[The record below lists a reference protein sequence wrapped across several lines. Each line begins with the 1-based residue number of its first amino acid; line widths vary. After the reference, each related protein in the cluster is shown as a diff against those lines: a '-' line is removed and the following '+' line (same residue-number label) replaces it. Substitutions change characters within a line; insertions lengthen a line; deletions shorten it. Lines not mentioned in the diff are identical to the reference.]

1 MTLKINSVAP
11 DFTAQTQM
19 GEIKFH
25 EWLGDSWGVLF
36 SHPKDFTP
44 VCTTELGALARMKPD
59 FDARNVK
66 VMGLSVDPVSDHE
79 KWLEDITDVCGMKPE
94 YPIVADEKL
103 EVAKLYNML
112 EGDAGT
118 TSMGRTAVDNET
130 VRTVYIVR
138 PDKRIGL
145 FLTYPM
151 TTGRNFAEILR
162 AIDSMQRTAKHKI
175 ATPADWKPGEDVI
188 IVPKVTNEEA
198 KKIYP
203 DGWETIK
210 PYLRKVPDPQKVKLD
225 TKLLNQQSQH
235 WEKNFSNKP
244 EMFGLEA
251 SEPAKKSLKIFQEN
265 NINTIIELGAGLG
278 RDSIYFSIN
287 NLSVTSLDYS
297 QSGINII
304 NKKINKD
311 KLKNIKTKVFDI
323 RQKLPFEDNS
333 IDGCFSHMLYCMAL
347 SNQNL
352 FNLNKEICRILKPD
366 GLNIYT
372 VRNEHDGDYKNGIH
386 RGEDMYEN
394 DGFIV
399 HFLTKQK

>member
-1 MTLKINSVAP
+1 
-11 DFTAQTQM
+11 
-19 GEIKFH
+19 
-25 EWLGDSWGVLF
+25 
-36 SHPKDFTP
+36 
-44 VCTTELGALARMKPD
+44 
-59 FDARNVK
+59 
-66 VMGLSVDPVSDHE
+66 
-79 KWLEDITDVCGMKPE
+79 
-94 YPIVADEKL
+94 
-103 EVAKLYNML
+103 
-112 EGDAGT
+112 
-118 TSMGRTAVDNET
+118 
-130 VRTVYIVR
+130 
-138 PDKRIGL
+138 
-145 FLTYPM
+145 
-151 TTGRNFAEILR
+151 
-162 AIDSMQRTAKHKI
+162 
-175 ATPADWKPGEDVI
+175 
-188 IVPKVTNEEA
+188 
-198 KKIYP
+198 
-203 DGWETIK
+203 
-210 PYLRKVPDPQKVKLD
+210 
-225 TKLLNQQSQH
+225 
-235 WEKNFSNKP
+235 
-244 EMFGLEA
+244 MFGLEA

-323 RQKLPFEDNS
+323 RQRLPFEDNS

-399 HFLTKQK
+399 HFFNKTKINQLTDGFKNIKIESFEEGTFPRKLYFVVNKKI

>member
-1 MTLKINSVAP
+1 
-11 DFTAQTQM
+11 
-19 GEIKFH
+19 
-25 EWLGDSWGVLF
+25 
-36 SHPKDFTP
+36 
-44 VCTTELGALARMKPD
+44 
-59 FDARNVK
+59 
-66 VMGLSVDPVSDHE
+66 
-79 KWLEDITDVCGMKPE
+79 
-94 YPIVADEKL
+94 
-103 EVAKLYNML
+103 
-112 EGDAGT
+112 
-118 TSMGRTAVDNET
+118 
-130 VRTVYIVR
+130 
-138 PDKRIGL
+138 
-145 FLTYPM
+145 
-151 TTGRNFAEILR
+151 
-162 AIDSMQRTAKHKI
+162 
-175 ATPADWKPGEDVI
+175 
-188 IVPKVTNEEA
+188 
-198 KKIYP
+198 
-203 DGWETIK
+203 
-210 PYLRKVPDPQKVKLD
+210 
-225 TKLLNQQSQH
+225 
-235 WEKNFSNKP
+235 
-244 EMFGLEA
+244 MFGLEA

-278 RDSIYFSIN
+278 RDSMYFSIN

-352 FNLNKEICRILKPD
+352 FNLNKEICRILKPN

-399 HFLTKQK
+399 HFFNKTKINQLTDGFKNIKIESFEEGTFPRKLYFVVNKKI

>member
-1 MTLKINSVAP
+1 
-11 DFTAQTQM
+11 
-19 GEIKFH
+19 
-25 EWLGDSWGVLF
+25 
-36 SHPKDFTP
+36 
-44 VCTTELGALARMKPD
+44 
-59 FDARNVK
+59 
-66 VMGLSVDPVSDHE
+66 
-79 KWLEDITDVCGMKPE
+79 
-94 YPIVADEKL
+94 
-103 EVAKLYNML
+103 
-112 EGDAGT
+112 
-118 TSMGRTAVDNET
+118 
-130 VRTVYIVR
+130 
-138 PDKRIGL
+138 
-145 FLTYPM
+145 
-151 TTGRNFAEILR
+151 
-162 AIDSMQRTAKHKI
+162 
-175 ATPADWKPGEDVI
+175 
-188 IVPKVTNEEA
+188 
-198 KKIYP
+198 
-203 DGWETIK
+203 
-210 PYLRKVPDPQKVKLD
+210 
-225 TKLLNQQSQH
+225 
-235 WEKNFSNKP
+235 
-244 EMFGLEA
+244 MFGLEA

-323 RQKLPFEDNS
+323 RQKLPFKDNS

-352 FNLNKEICRILKPD
+352 FNLNREICRILKPD

-399 HFLTKQK
+399 HFFNKIKINQLTDGFKNLKIESFEEGTFPRKLYFVVNKKI

>member
-1 MTLKINSVAP
+1 
-11 DFTAQTQM
+11 
-19 GEIKFH
+19 
-25 EWLGDSWGVLF
+25 
-36 SHPKDFTP
+36 
-44 VCTTELGALARMKPD
+44 
-59 FDARNVK
+59 
-66 VMGLSVDPVSDHE
+66 
-79 KWLEDITDVCGMKPE
+79 
-94 YPIVADEKL
+94 
-103 EVAKLYNML
+103 
-112 EGDAGT
+112 
-118 TSMGRTAVDNET
+118 
-130 VRTVYIVR
+130 
-138 PDKRIGL
+138 
-145 FLTYPM
+145 
-151 TTGRNFAEILR
+151 
-162 AIDSMQRTAKHKI
+162 
-175 ATPADWKPGEDVI
+175 
-188 IVPKVTNEEA
+188 
-198 KKIYP
+198 
-203 DGWETIK
+203 
-210 PYLRKVPDPQKVKLD
+210 
-225 TKLLNQQSQH
+225 
-235 WEKNFSNKP
+235 
-244 EMFGLEA
+244 MFGLEA

-399 HFLTKQK
+399 HFFNKTKINQLTDGFKNIKIENFEEGTFPRKLYFVVNKKI

>member
-1 MTLKINSVAP
+1 
-11 DFTAQTQM
+11 
-19 GEIKFH
+19 
-25 EWLGDSWGVLF
+25 
-36 SHPKDFTP
+36 
-44 VCTTELGALARMKPD
+44 
-59 FDARNVK
+59 
-66 VMGLSVDPVSDHE
+66 
-79 KWLEDITDVCGMKPE
+79 
-94 YPIVADEKL
+94 
-103 EVAKLYNML
+103 
-112 EGDAGT
+112 
-118 TSMGRTAVDNET
+118 
-130 VRTVYIVR
+130 
-138 PDKRIGL
+138 
-145 FLTYPM
+145 
-151 TTGRNFAEILR
+151 
-162 AIDSMQRTAKHKI
+162 
-175 ATPADWKPGEDVI
+175 
-188 IVPKVTNEEA
+188 
-198 KKIYP
+198 
-203 DGWETIK
+203 
-210 PYLRKVPDPQKVKLD
+210 
-225 TKLLNQQSQH
+225 
-235 WEKNFSNKP
+235 
-244 EMFGLEA
+244 MFGLEA

-304 NKKINKD
+304 KKKINKD

-352 FNLNKEICRILKPD
+352 FNLNREICRILKPD

-399 HFLTKQK
+399 HFFNKTKINQLTDGFKNIKIESFEEGTFPRKLYFVVNKKI

>member
-1 MTLKINSVAP
+1 
-11 DFTAQTQM
+11 
-19 GEIKFH
+19 
-25 EWLGDSWGVLF
+25 
-36 SHPKDFTP
+36 
-44 VCTTELGALARMKPD
+44 
-59 FDARNVK
+59 
-66 VMGLSVDPVSDHE
+66 
-79 KWLEDITDVCGMKPE
+79 
-94 YPIVADEKL
+94 
-103 EVAKLYNML
+103 
-112 EGDAGT
+112 
-118 TSMGRTAVDNET
+118 
-130 VRTVYIVR
+130 
-138 PDKRIGL
+138 
-145 FLTYPM
+145 
-151 TTGRNFAEILR
+151 
-162 AIDSMQRTAKHKI
+162 
-175 ATPADWKPGEDVI
+175 
-188 IVPKVTNEEA
+188 
-198 KKIYP
+198 
-203 DGWETIK
+203 
-210 PYLRKVPDPQKVKLD
+210 
-225 TKLLNQQSQH
+225 
-235 WEKNFSNKP
+235 
-244 EMFGLEA
+244 MFGLEA

-333 IDGCFSHMLYCMAL
+333 VDGCFSHMLYCMAL

-352 FNLNKEICRILKPD
+352 LNLNKEICRILKPD

-399 HFLTKQK
+399 HFFNKTKINQLTDGFKNIKIESFEEGTFPRKLYFVVNKKI

>member
-1 MTLKINSVAP
+1 M
-11 DFTAQTQM
+11 
-19 GEIKFH
+19 
-25 EWLGDSWGVLF
+25 
-36 SHPKDFTP
+36 
-44 VCTTELGALARMKPD
+44 
-59 FDARNVK
+59 
-66 VMGLSVDPVSDHE
+66 
-79 KWLEDITDVCGMKPE
+79 
-94 YPIVADEKL
+94 
-103 EVAKLYNML
+103 
-112 EGDAGT
+112 
-118 TSMGRTAVDNET
+118 
-130 VRTVYIVR
+130 
-138 PDKRIGL
+138 
-145 FLTYPM
+145 
-151 TTGRNFAEILR
+151 
-162 AIDSMQRTAKHKI
+162 
-175 ATPADWKPGEDVI
+175 
-188 IVPKVTNEEA
+188 
-198 KKIYP
+198 
-203 DGWETIK
+203 
-210 PYLRKVPDPQKVKLD
+210 
-225 TKLLNQQSQH
+225 NQQSQH

-399 HFLTKQK
+399 HFFNKTKINQLTDGFKNIKIESFEEGTFPRKLYFVINKKI